1 MRRGRGRGRGRGK
14 EEDGRNGDRRGK
26 GGGGGLAKMEVG
38 EKRREGRRVKNEGE
52 AEGWWKRCRN
62 KGGKIN
68 AQLCTNLLL
77 HSEYILEFAHWL

>member
-1 MRRGRGRGRGRGK
+1 
-14 EEDGRNGDRRGK
+14 
-26 GGGGGLAKMEVG
+26 MEGG

-77 HSEYILEFAHWL
+77 HSEYILELVHWL